1 MSIIRELINSKG
13 EIKSHWKLL
22 LSEIISD
29 NSSNNREI
37 FDVIC
42 ESLTKDINL
51 DLIID
56 IIDFIFDYGN
66 DNLIGLLLIQCPE
79 DVYHLNS
86 NKGLKTNE
94 GTAIKNL
101 NLIKKLNGKYGNKNE
116 KIKIFY
122 EKIISQGIQ
131 FPKDDEEIITY
142 LKYIMKDEIQESI
155 NISQH
160 QKKIINMNLMKT
172 IHSEINS
179 FIPRISEENTNQKNL
194 RDNSGAQE
202 SPKKLE
208 DKSNIIDSNIYKS
221 INNLNIN
228 KNKSISN
235 MNNNN
240 NDNLENENNN
250 NIKIKNS
257 ISKEIINDNNLNNNK
272 SNNQMNE
279 YNNTNNNN
287 INNNNDNFNN
297 NKISQNNNNSINNNI
312 MNNKLDNSNINN
324 NISINKNNNSS
335 NMNNGN
341 NISISQKTT
350 KNSINDV
357 NTQNNIYNGNNKSN
371 ISQINSQNDNNKI
384 YENKPNS
391 TLSQG
396 NIYLRNYC
404 QTPNVNNNIDPNMGH
419 LSGGLVNLDNNKS
432 FASQFDNGLNNDST
446 FHLFKSNMSNNI
458 IPNMND
464 NMQNNKNQNYE
475 EQVVNNLL
483 NKKIDNNNQEKIREY
498 RDSEKKKIREK

>member
-1 MSIIRELINSKG
+1 MSIISELINSKG

-79 DVYHLNS
+79 DLYHLNS
-86 NKGLKTNE
+86 NKGFKTNE

-101 NLIKKLNGKYGNKNE
+101 YLIQKLNGKYGNKNE

-228 KNKSISN
+228 KNISN

-257 ISKEIINDNNLNNNK
+257 INN
-272 SNNQMNE
+272 
-279 YNNTNNNN
+279 
-287 INNNNDNFNN
+287 
-297 NKISQNNNNSINNNI
+297 
-312 MNNKLDNSNINN
+312 
-324 NISINKNNNSS
+324 
-335 NMNNGN
+335 
-341 NISISQKTT
+341 
-350 KNSINDV
+350 
-357 NTQNNIYNGNNKSN
+357 
-371 ISQINSQNDNNKI
+371 
-384 YENKPNS
+384 
-391 TLSQG
+391 
-396 NIYLRNYC
+396 
-404 QTPNVNNNIDPNMGH
+404 
-419 LSGGLVNLDNNKS
+419 
-432 FASQFDNGLNNDST
+432 
-446 FHLFKSNMSNNI
+446 
-458 IPNMND
+458 
-464 NMQNNKNQNYE
+464 
-475 EQVVNNLL
+475 
-483 NKKIDNNNQEKIREY
+483 
-498 RDSEKKKIREK
+498 